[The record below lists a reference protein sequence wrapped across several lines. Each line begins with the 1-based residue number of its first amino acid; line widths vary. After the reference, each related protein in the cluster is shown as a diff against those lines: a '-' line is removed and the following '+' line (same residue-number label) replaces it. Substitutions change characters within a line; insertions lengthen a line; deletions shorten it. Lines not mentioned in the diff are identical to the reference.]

1 MGYGPAVAWVLFALW
16 KFGPSR
22 GYWPVLAL
30 SLFVGLGIVGSTAVF
45 IAFFPVTVER
55 LGFKVFSAWLRTWW
69 DEDAK

>member
-1 MGYGPAVAWVLFALW
+1 
-16 KFGPSR
+16 
-22 GYWPVLAL
+22 VLAL